1 MTRHVEALMIPGV
14 NALDEGATFKDVA
27 RRLADACV
35 TAMPVVGE
43 DGRVIGVV
51 SEADLILRD
60 ESFGVP
66 WLPDGWMKR
75 AVRRKAHARTAGE
88 LMTTPAITVGPDAD
102 VTEAAAIMRKHGI
115 KRLPVCDVDGHLLG
129 MVSRTELLR
138 EFLRE
143 DTDLSFDIAELLWHQ
158 MSIPKYEVW
167 FTVEDGV
174 VTVEGHIEHRVQAA
188 EAVER
193 IREIPGTVEVVD
205 RLRWTHDDS
214 VIAQGPIPWVGF

>member
-14 NALDEGATFKDVA
+14 DALDECATFKDVV
-27 RRLADACV
+27 RRLADGCLSAI
-35 TAMPVVGE
+35 PVVSE
-43 DGRVIGVV
+43 DGRVVGVV

-75 AVRRKAHARTAGE
+75 SDRRKAHARTAGE
-88 LMTTPAITVGPDAD
+88 LMTSPAITVGPDTD
-102 VTEAAAIMRKHGI
+102 VTEAATIMRKHRI
-115 KRLPVCDVDGHLLG
+115 KRLPVCDGDGHLLG

-143 DTDLSFDIAELLWHQ
+143 DTDLRFDIAELLWHE

-174 VTVEGHIEHRVQAA
+174 VTAEGHVEHRVQAA
-188 EAVER
+188 EAISR